1 MGYAGRMRFE
11 PDDLA
16 LLDRTEEIEI
26 ETAMPG
32 GPSHRT
38 IIWIVV
44 DGDDAFVRS
53 VRGSRA
59 RWYREAVADPEVT
72 IHAGG
77 TALRARAEAASDPD
91 SIARVS
97 AALVKKYTGIEGLE
111 PMLLP
116 DILETTLKI
125 TPA

>member
-1 MGYAGRMRFE
+1 MGYAAVMRFA
-11 PDDLA
+11 PHDLA
-16 LLDRTEEIEI
+16 LLDTTEEIEI

-44 DGDDAFVRS
+44 ADGDAFVRS

-59 RWYREAVADPEVT
+59 RWYSEAVANPRVT

-77 TALRARAEAASDPD
+77 AALPARAEAASDPD

-97 AALVKKYTGIEGLE
+97 AALVKKYTGVPGLE

-116 DILETTLKI
+116 DILDTTLKI

>member
-1 MGYAGRMRFE
+1 MGYAALMRFE

-53 VRGSRA
+53 VRGTRA
-59 RWYREAVADPEVT
+59 RWYKEAVANPQVT
-72 IHAGG
+72 IHAGT
-77 TALRARAEAASDPD
+77 TALNARAEAASDPE

-97 AALVKKYTGIEGLE
+97 SALVKKYTGIEGLE
-111 PMLLP
+111 PMLQP
-116 DILETTLKI
+116 DILDTTLKI